1 MVGVAA
7 AGLTA
12 KFRYNA
18 ALAIAG
24 FVALCGA
31 VPVAAARWY
40 LLFVLLLPLAV
51 VVWGLRAGV
60 DVRDGELRVRWGIGG
75 RRIDAPAIAGFTITH
90 RAVRAVLSNGRTVWL
105 PSVPGTRV
113 PVLAEAVGLH
123 LATDPTTPGP
133 SADEAT
139 STDTAGGADTA
150 GSADREPAGAPETSA
165 HQPR

>member
-1 MVGVAA
+1 VTVAGGTMVGVA

-24 FVALCGA
+24 FVALCGT
-31 VPVAAARWY
+31 VPLAAAGWY
-40 LLFVLLLPLAV
+40 LLFVMLVPLAV

-75 RRIDAPAIAGFTITH
+75 RRVDAAAIAGFTITH
-90 RAVRAVLSNGRTVWL
+90 RAVRAVLVGGRTVWL

-123 LATDPTTPGP
+123 LATDPATDPAAP
-133 SADEAT
+133 EADSTAEAD
-139 STDTAGGADTA
+139 STDSDSDAD
-150 GSADREPAGAPETSA
+150 EPAGETERA
-165 HQPR
+165 R